1 MKYSARLNKVNN
13 INHFDEVILYFAEK
27 FLKVNDIDEGE
38 NWLYAFG
45 DYIQKSDFPCTKIN
59 INPFSGYSDRF
70 NLTLYYNDTQIVWLQ
85 IKVLPFHLMKVYN
98 YTYEKKDFEMFHNI
112 ITDYFTKLNNEEWNT
127 MLNVCKINE
136 DNNEITVTD
145 HHDYKPNGKTE
156 ILKGTLEQIFEQY
169 TTHNDRLRYCNGMY
183 WRFQSPQVSTLYTMF
198 IELYDGNYFLDNAV
212 KRGVTID

>member
-27 FLKVNDIDEGE
+27 FLKVYDIDEGE

-45 DYIQKSDFPCTKIN
+45 NYIQKSDFPCTKIN

-127 MLNVCKINE
+127 MLKTANITTDESNNVE
-136 DNNEITVTD
+136 VLDYT
-145 HHDYKPNGKTE
+145 DYKPNGNIQT
-156 ILKGTLEQIFEQY
+156 LKGTIEQIFESY
-169 TTHNDRLRYCNGMY
+169 TTHNDKLKYCN
-183 WRFQSPQVSTLYTMF
+183 
-198 IELYDGNYFLDNAV
+198 GNYFLDNAV